1 VVEVAMLIII
11 TAKTVDAVVVRGVEM
26 LELGH
31 KVSLVQ
37 LAVEL
42 I

>member
-11 TAKTVDAVVVRGVEM
+11 TAKTVDAVVERGMEL

-31 KVSLVQ
+31 KVSLVD
-37 LAVEL
+37 LAVDL
-42 I
+42 V